1 MGALDGIK
9 ILDFSQLLPGPM
21 ATMYLA
27 DHGAEVLHVDSP
39 AMNSGLSAQPRVSL
53 EGASHNFSANH
64 CYLGRN
70 KKSVCLDLKKPG
82 AAEVVYELVKEYDVV
97 IEQFRPGVA
106 DKLGVGYERLKAVN
120 PNIIYCSLTGY
131 GQTGPDAMAAG
142 HDINYISQS
151 GIMSYNG
158 SSKGPVLYDVKLAD
172 VCSGTM
178 PTVISILMAVIYRK
192 NTGIGQ
198 YIDISMTDNV
208 IGGLLGPT
216 GAAYLTNAMQ
226 GKDAQP
232 QYAAMM
238 LNGGSLYDFYETKD
252 GRFLSVGGVEPKF
265 FANFC
270 NAIGR
275 PDLAAGGIMQPHNP
289 EAKDEVKAIIKS
301 KTLDEWNAVF
311 ETTDACVTPVKNLR
325 EALLEDEHVKAR
337 ELVVDVPVLGGSGSI
352 RQIAN
357 PIKMSES
364 KPEYKFAGVA
374 PGYHN
379 DEILRQLNFSQ
390 EKINELKEK
399 GAIAYPE
406 FFK

>member
-39 AMNSGLSAQPRVSL
+39 AMNPSLAAQPRVKI

-70 KKSVCLDLKKPG
+70 KKSICLDMKKPE
-82 AAEVVYELVKEYDVV
+82 ATDVIYELVKEYDV
-97 IEQFRPGVA
+97 ILEQFRPGVA
-106 DKLGVGYERLKAVN
+106 DRMGIGYEQLKKIN

-131 GQTGPDAMAAG
+131 GQTGPEAMAAG
-142 HDINYISQS
+142 HDINYISKA

-158 SSKGPVLYDVKLAD
+158 SSRGPVLYDVKLAD

-178 PTVISILMAVIYRK
+178 PTIISLLMAIIYRRES
-192 NTGIGQ
+192 GRGQ

-208 IGGLLGPT
+208 IGCLLGPT
-216 GAAYLTNAMQ
+216 GAAYLTNETN

-232 QYAAMM
+232 KYASML
-238 LNGGSLYDFYETKD
+238 LNGGSMYDFYETAD

-270 NAIGR
+270 NTIGR
-275 PDLAAGGIMQPHNP
+275 PDLAAGGIWPQDNP
-289 EAKDEVKAIIKS
+289 NAKNEVKEIIKS
-301 KTLDEWNAVF
+301 KTLAEWNEIF
-311 ETTDACVTPVKNLR
+311 STIDACVTPVKNLR
-325 EALLEDEHVKAR
+325 EALLEDEQVKSR
-337 ELVVDVPVLGGSGSI
+337 ELIVDVPVLHGVDTI

-364 KPEYKFAGVA
+364 KPEYKFAGVT

-379 DEILRQLNFSQ
+379 DEILAKLNLDQ
-390 EKINELKEK
+390 EKINALKES
-399 GAIAYPE
+399 GAIAYPN
-406 FFK
+406 FFD